1 MTAHSSN
8 LVEILCFVLIS
19 MTIADGN
26 RVTSTSD
33 SGVCFYGKTAERV
46 LSILAT
52 GNHRTL
58 FPPAQNHPKDC
69 SDLKH
74 KHKKSGVYKIY
85 PDNIKPFNVYCDM
98 KTDGG
103 SWMVIQRRYNGK
115 VDFFRGWKEY
125 EDGFGSIDKEFWL
138 GLSKI
143 SKLTLQ
149 DDYEIRFD
157 LEDFKGNKAYATY
170 SIFSVADA
178 STNYKL
184 HLSGYSGTAGDSMAY
199 HNGKA
204 FSTKDRDNDTHNS
217 KNCAADYKGAWW
229 YKSCHHVNIN
239 GLYVGNKVD
248 DKGMRWYTFKGSQS
262 MKTTSMMMRR
272 TSNNN

>member
-1 MTAHSSN
+1 
-8 LVEILCFVLIS
+8 
-19 MTIADGN
+19 
-26 RVTSTSD
+26 
-33 SGVCFYGKTAERV
+33 
-46 LSILAT
+46 
-52 GNHRTL
+52 
-58 FPPAQNHPKDC
+58 
-69 SDLKH
+69 
-74 KHKKSGVYKIY
+74 
-85 PDNIKPFNVYCDM
+85 M

-157 LEDFKGNKAYATY
+157 LEDFKGNKAYAKY

-184 HLSGYSGTAGDSMAY
+184 HLSGYSGTAGDSMAS

-204 FSTKDRDNDTHNS
+204 FSTKDRDNDQHKS
-217 KNCAADYKGAWW
+217 ENCAGDYKGAWW
-229 YKSCHHVNIN
+229 YNSCHAVNIN

-248 DKGMRWYTFKGSQS
+248 NNGMRWAAFKGSQS